1 MAIRKD
7 LDDMLN
13 NLRGNSPENAM
24 PSNAEMPKAKSI
36 YDTMS
41 VDDLLNALTVEK
53 KPTLAENI
61 LNELDEKES
70 KAAEEAVKA
79 VPEPKPVTENDAPK
93 QKKKVVITGELPD
106 YEELRRQEEEQKKQE
121 RLRAES
127 RSMNRTAVIP
137 VPEPEPETEAV
148 PEPEIIL
155 EPEAVPEPEVIPEPA
170 EIAVPEENTQPVQ
183 ESESETV
190 AVQEEIS
197 EEIVPEI
204 PEKEQ
209 ENPESH
215 PETVV
220 LEEIEKDKDQ
230 EKRSSKKK
238 KKVKPSKHSKKNSA
252 EDDEKK
258 KSAEKESTDEVPET
272 EISDLFNGESSEN
285 DALQPFESESGESAT
300 DLIEA
305 ALAAINGTATMSEST
320 EETSVME
327 DSAEEHPEK
336 TEENPEQKDGV
347 STLIE
352 GIREDAANAIAEIE
366 EHKETEEASEESTEK
381 EKAYEEEKSGE
392 EKPDEQKESAG
403 KGKITSALTKILDE
417 DPETLIDV
425 KKEKTEDDEEQP
437 PKKKKLKRN
446 IFAVLGVIFT
456 IFAVIGIV
464 TTVGWGIRKIRGF
477 ATGEA
482 KKDGFTELIYPVVI
496 MDIESFDKPADL
508 TSEQIITASIWSII
522 MDDEKLEKYPVN
534 VAGGDVISISAY
546 DIEAEAVA
554 LFGQDHAEFVH
565 TTVGPMNSRFYYDA
579 EKGVYNVPIHP
590 IVFTYEPEI
599 KSIVKSGSD
608 YTITVDY
615 IDERPSWMEKSV
627 SKSVEFHVTEKSDGT
642 YQFNSMKILF
652 VKNNL

>member
-13 NLRGNSPENAM
+13 NLRGSSPEKAV
-24 PSNAEMPKAKSI
+24 PSKAETPKARSI

-53 KPTLAENI
+53 TPTLAENI

-70 KAAEEAVKA
+70 KAAEEAAKS
-79 VPEPKPVTENDAPK
+79 VPEPKPVIENDAPK

-137 VPEPEPETEAV
+137 VSK
-148 PEPEIIL
+148 PEPEI
-155 EPEAVPEPEVIPEPA
+155 VPETEVAHETEVVPEPA

-183 ESESETV
+183 EPEPETV

-209 ENPESH
+209 ENPESQ

-352 GIREDAANAIAEIE
+352 EIREDAANAIAEIE
-366 EHKETEEASEESTEK
+366 EHKETEEASEENTEE

>member
-13 NLRGNSPENAM
+13 NLRGSSSENT
-24 PSNAEMPKAKSI
+24 SSSKAEPQKAKSI
-36 YDTMS
+36 YDNMS
-41 VDDLLNALTVEK
+41 VEDLLNALTVEK
-53 KPTLAENI
+53 KPSLAENI

-70 KAAEEAVKA
+70 RAAEEAA
-79 VPEPKPVTENDAPK
+79 SSAPEPKPVSDDFAPK

-106 YEELRRQEEEQKKQE
+106 YEELRRQEEEQKRQE
-121 RLRAES
+121 RLRAEN
-127 RSMNRTAVIP
+127 RRMNHTAAIP
-137 VPEPEPETEAV
+137 VPMPEPEK
-148 PEPEIIL
+148 IS
-155 EPEAVPEPEVIPEPA
+155 EPEVISEPEMIS
-170 EIAVPEENTQPVQ
+170 EPEQ
-183 ESESETV
+183 EPISESE
-190 AVQEEIS
+190 AIIVQEEIA

-204 PEKEQ
+204 VESQPEE
-209 ENPESH
+209 PEFK
-215 PETVV
+215 PE
-220 LEEIEKDKDQ
+220 DQ
-230 EKRSSKKK
+230 EIKPEAEIAPEETANDKEEEKQSLKKK
-238 KKVKPSKHSKKNSA
+238 KKGKSSKRSKKHSSEEAKT
-252 EDDEKK
+252 EKK
-258 KSAEKESTDEVPET
+258 SDT
-272 EISDLFNGESSEN
+272 EEIADTKIDDLFNGDTSGSDAEQPAEN
-285 DALQPFESESGESAT
+285 EGVESAT
-300 DLIEA
+300 DLIDA
-305 ALAAINGTATMSEST
+305 ALAAINGTSVSDEST
-320 EETSVME
+320 GEESAADVQPE
-327 DSAEEHPEK
+327 IAEEA
-336 TEENPEQKDGV
+336 PEQKDGV
-347 STLIE
+347 SSLIE
-352 GIREDAANAIAEIE
+352 DIRENAANAIAEIE
-366 EHKETEEASEESTEK
+366 EHKDADEVSEDGS
-381 EKAYEEEKSGE
+381 EEEKAPENEKSE
-392 EKPDEQKESAG
+392 EDNQTDQKDTAP
-403 KGKITSALTKILDE
+403 KGKITAALTKILDE

-425 KKEKTEDDEEQP
+425 KKEKTEADEDKP

-456 IFAVIGIV
+456 VFAVIGIV
-464 TTVGWGIRKIRGF
+464 TIVGWGIDKIRGF

-508 TSEQIITASIWSII
+508 TSEQIITAAVWSII

-554 LFGQDHAEFVH
+554 LFGQEHAEFVH
-565 TTVGPMNSRFYYDA
+565 TTVGPMTSRFYYDA
-579 EKGVYNVPIHP
+579 EKGVYNVPVHP

-642 YQFNSMKILF
+642 YQFDSMNILY

>member
-13 NLRGNSPENAM
+13 NLRGNSPEKAV
-24 PSNAEMPKAKSI
+24 PSKAEMPKAKSI

-70 KAAEEAVKA
+70 KAAEEAAKA
-79 VPEPKPVTENDAPK
+79 VPEPKPVIENDAPK

-127 RSMNRTAVIP
+127 RRINRTAVIP

-183 ESESETV
+183 ESEPETV

-209 ENPESH
+209 ENPESQ

-238 KKVKPSKHSKKNSA
+238 KKVKTSKHSKKNSA

-352 GIREDAANAIAEIE
+352 EIREDAANAIAEIE
-366 EHKETEEASEESTEK
+366 EHKETEEASEESTEE

-392 EKPDEQKESAG
+392 EKPDEQKESTG

>member
-13 NLRGNSPENAM
+13 NLRGNSPEKAV
-24 PSNAEMPKAKSI
+24 PSKAESPKAKSI

-70 KAAEEAVKA
+70 KAAEEAAKV
-79 VPEPKPVTENDAPK
+79 VSEPKPVTEDKAQK

-106 YEELRRQEEEQKKQE
+106 YEELRRQEEEQKRQE
-121 RLRAES
+121 RLRAEN
-127 RSMNRTAVIP
+127 RRMNHTAVIQ
-137 VPEPEPETEAV
+137 VSN
-148 PEPEIIL
+148 PEPEIIPD
-155 EPEAVPEPEVIPEPA
+155 PEIVPEPEVIIPEP
-170 EIAVPEENTQPVQ
+170 EKIVIPEENTKPEQEPVQ
-183 ESESETV
+183 ESESV
-190 AVQEEIS
+190 VVQEEIP

-204 PEKEQ
+204 SEKGPENLESQ
-209 ENPESH
+209 PET
-215 PETVV
+215 ETVV
-220 LEEIEKDKDQ
+220 PEETEKDKEQ

-238 KKVKPSKHSKKNSA
+238 KKVKPSKHSKKNST

-258 KSAEKESTDEVPET
+258 KAAEKESSDEVPET
-272 EISDLFNGESSEN
+272 EIGDLFNSDSSEN
-285 DALQPFESESGESAT
+285 DVLQPFESESGESAT

-305 ALAAINGTATMSEST
+305 ALAAINGTSQVSEST
-320 EETSVME
+320 EETAVE
-327 DSAEEHPEK
+327 ENSAAEQPEELK
-336 TEENPEQKDGV
+336 ENPEQKDGV
-347 STLIE
+347 SSIIE
-352 GIREDAANAIAEIE
+352 DIRENAASAIAEIE
-366 EHKETEEASEESTEK
+366 EHKETEEESEESTEE
-381 EKAYEEEKSGE
+381 EKASEDEKSE
-392 EKPDEQKESAG
+392 DENPDDQKETAK

-425 KKEKTEDDEEQP
+425 KKEKTEEDEEQP

-456 IFAVIGIV
+456 VFAVIGII

-496 MDIESFDKPADL
+496 MDIESFDKPSEL

>member
-13 NLRGNSPENAM
+13 NLRGNSPEKAV
-24 PSNAEMPKAKSI
+24 PSKAEMPKAKSI

-70 KAAEEAVKA
+70 KAAEEAAKA
-79 VPEPKPVTENDAPK
+79 VPEPKPVIENDAPK

-137 VPEPEPETEAV
+137 VPK
-148 PEPEIIL
+148 PEPEI
-155 EPEAVPEPEVIPEPA
+155 VPETEVAPETEVVPEPA

-183 ESESETV
+183 ESEPETV

-209 ENPESH
+209 ENPESQ

-336 TEENPEQKDGV
+336 TDENPEQKDGV

-352 GIREDAANAIAEIE
+352 EIREDAANAIAEIE
-366 EHKETEEASEESTEK
+366 EHKETEEASEESTEE

>member
-13 NLRGNSPENAM
+13 NLRGSSPEKAV
-24 PSNAEMPKAKSI
+24 PSKAETPKARSI

-53 KPTLAENI
+53 TPTLAENI

-70 KAAEEAVKA
+70 KAAEEAAKA
-79 VPEPKPVTENDAPK
+79 VPEPKPVIENDAPK

-209 ENPESH
+209 ENPESQ

-320 EETSVME
+320 EEASVME

-352 GIREDAANAIAEIE
+352 EIREDAANAIAEIE
-366 EHKETEEASEESTEK
+366 EHKETEEASEESPVEEK
-381 EKAYEEEKSGE
+381 VSEEEKSRE
-392 EKPDEQKESAG
+392 EKTEEQKASSK

-446 IFAVLGVIFT
+446 IFAILGVIFT

>member
-13 NLRGNSPENAM
+13 NLRGSSPEKAV
-24 PSNAEMPKAKSI
+24 PSKAETPKARSI

-53 KPTLAENI
+53 TPTLAENI

-70 KAAEEAVKA
+70 KAAEEAAKA
-79 VPEPKPVTENDAPK
+79 VPESKPVIENDALK

-137 VPEPEPETEAV
+137 VPK
-148 PEPEIIL
+148 PEPEIVP
-155 EPEAVPEPEVIPEPA
+155 ETEVAPETEAVPEPEVIPEP
-170 EIAVPEENTQPVQ
+170 EKNTQPVQ
-183 ESESETV
+183 ESEPETV

-197 EEIVPEI
+197 EEIVTEI

-209 ENPESH
+209 ENPESQ

-285 DALQPFESESGESAT
+285 DVLQPFESESGESAT

-352 GIREDAANAIAEIE
+352 EIREDAANAIAEIE

-392 EKPDEQKESAG
+392 EKQDEQKESAG

-446 IFAVLGVIFT
+446 
-456 IFAVIGIV
+456 
-464 TTVGWGIRKIRGF
+464 
-477 ATGEA
+477 
-482 KKDGFTELIYPVVI
+482 
-496 MDIESFDKPADL
+496 
-508 TSEQIITASIWSII
+508 
-522 MDDEKLEKYPVN
+522 
-534 VAGGDVISISAY
+534 
-546 DIEAEAVA
+546 
-554 LFGQDHAEFVH
+554 
-565 TTVGPMNSRFYYDA
+565 
-579 EKGVYNVPIHP
+579 
-590 IVFTYEPEI
+590 
-599 KSIVKSGSD
+599 KS
-608 YTITVDY
+608 
-615 IDERPSWMEKSV
+615 MV
-627 SKSVEFHVTEKSDGT
+627 S
-642 YQFNSMKILF
+642 
-652 VKNNL
+652 

>member
-70 KAAEEAVKA
+70 KAAEEAAKA
-79 VPEPKPVTENDAPK
+79 VPEPKPVIENDAPK

-137 VPEPEPETEAV
+137 VSK
-148 PEPEIIL
+148 PEPEI
-155 EPEAVPEPEVIPEPA
+155 VPETEVAHETEVVPEPA

-209 ENPESH
+209 ENPESQ

-285 DALQPFESESGESAT
+285 DVLQPFESESGESAT

-352 GIREDAANAIAEIE
+352 EIREDAANAIAEIE
-366 EHKETEEASEESTEK
+366 EHKETEEASEESTEE

>member
-13 NLRGNSPENAM
+13 NLRGNSPENAV

-70 KAAEEAVKA
+70 KVAEEAAKA
-79 VPEPKPVTENDAPK
+79 VPEPKPVTENNAPK

-127 RSMNRTAVIP
+127 RSMNRAAVIP
-137 VPEPEPETEAV
+137 VSKPEPETEAV
-148 PEPEIIL
+148 PEPEIIP
-155 EPEAVPEPEVIPEPA
+155 EPEAVPEPEVIPEP
-170 EIAVPEENTQPVQ
+170 EENNHPVQ
-183 ESESETV
+183 ESEPETV
-190 AVQEEIS
+190 AVQEELS

-204 PEKEQ
+204 PEKES
-209 ENPESH
+209 EKPESQLETESVV
-215 PETVV
+215 PEET
-220 LEEIEKDKDQ
+220 EKAKEQ

-238 KKVKPSKHSKKNSA
+238 KKVKSSKHSKKNFA

-320 EETSVME
+320 EETSVVE
-327 DSAEEHPEK
+327 NAAEEY
-336 TEENPEQKDGV
+336 PEQKDGV

-352 GIREDAANAIAEIE
+352 GIREDTANAIAEIE
-366 EHKETEEASEESTEK
+366 EHKETEEESPVE
-381 EKAYEEEKSGE
+381 EKASEEEKSGE
-392 EKPDEQKESAG
+392 EKPDEQKASSK

-464 TTVGWGIRKIRGF
+464 TTIGWGIRKVRGF